1 MTDLYSQF
9 SQPSAAYR
17 GKPFW
22 SWNGELQKQELLR
35 QVHIMQQMG
44 MGGFFM
50 HSRSGLITEY
60 LGDEWFELINA
71 CADEAEKIGL
81 EAWLYDEDR
90 WPSGTAGGLVTE
102 NPLYRAK
109 FMRLSTLEASAFQW
123 TEDIVAAFACHL
135 EGQSF
140 DSCHRLSINTPP
152 EDFTGRTIL
161 IFTVEEMAKQSF
173 YNGFTYLDTLK
184 REATDEFLAITH
196 QAYLEKCGD
205 RLGRSIQGIF
215 IDEPHRG
222 AVMNGFGLDNA
233 DKGYLTP
240 WTENLPTQFEAKFGY
255 DLLERLPDLFLQRDS
270 QAIAPTKWHYMD
282 LVQEMFLENFARP
295 IYEWCDAQKL
305 RLTGHAL
312 HEVSLTAQVAMQGSL
327 MRFYELMHDPGIDI
341 LSGCNHKYWAVK
353 QLSSVARQ
361 IGQKWLLSELYG
373 CTGWERTFADHK
385 EIGNWQALFGI
396 NVRCHHLS
404 WYTMEGDAKR
414 DYPASIFYQSAWW
427 QEYHH
432 VETYFSRLHVLLS
445 QGTPVC
451 DILVV
456 SPIESVSAQIHAGWA
471 NGLSPQDASV
481 HRLEEGYSDLFFMLA
496 GGQLDFDY
504 GDEEMMSRLSS
515 VERDEN
521 GAAVLRVGKAIY
533 RVVVLGHMATIRS
546 STLRL
551 LNEFIAAGGQVIQM
565 GEAADFVDAAPS
577 QQAHDLAM
585 RAIQLPWDA
594 SKLLATCKPM
604 LMQRVEIVDANSG
617 LPLENIF
624 CQLRQD
630 GDRKILVAM
639 NVDPVQSYRGAIIR
653 VVDQEN
659 SGTWHCTE
667 WDCFTG
673 ERFGVAT
680 TQNEGVLEFSLD
692 FEASGEHA
700 FLIEAMPAQVFAPN
714 PDYKE
719 VSCLE
724 LEGPFPYKLSEP
736 NVCVL
741 DLARHQLDGAEWQSA
756 MEILQVDRAIRS
768 HYGCPFRS
776 GQMIQPWY
784 REKFHPTASE
794 TLGQLKLAF
803 EFFIEEMP
811 AQALHLAMERP
822 EFFEVSING
831 RRLQTQ
837 PNGWWVDT
845 AFQKLAIPSAYLQT
859 GSNVVVLETAFYQ
872 GLNLEA
878 IYLLGE
884 FGVELNGSQKTLVK
898 LPATIEVGDLTQQGL
913 PFYGGALTLDVPI
926 PEEFLG
932 NKKAILKVD
941 HFEAAC
947 LKVQAEG
954 ETQLIAWAPHQLEV
968 TNSIREGHLSVE
980 IILTRRNTFG
990 PLHLIPV
997 RAGGYGPASFVTQGD
1012 SFSEHYGLIS
1022 SGLLAP
1028 PVISFGA

>member
-1 MTDLYSQF
+1 MIDLYSQF
-9 SQPSAAYR
+9 LQPSAAYR

-60 LGDEWFELINA
+60 LGDEWFDLINA
-71 CADEAEKIGL
+71 CADEADKIGL

-109 FMRLSTLEASAFQW
+109 FMRLTTVEAADFQW
-123 TEDIVAAFACHL
+123 SDNIVAAFACHL
-135 EGQSF
+135 EDQSF
-140 DSCHRLSINTPP
+140 SACRRLSIDTPP
-152 EDFTGRTIL
+152 EHFTGQTIL
-161 IFTVEEMAKQSF
+161 VFTLEEMAKQSF

-184 REATDEFLAITH
+184 REATDKFIEITH
-196 QAYLEKCGD
+196 QAYKERCGD

-222 AVMNGFGLDNA
+222 AVMSGFGLQNA
-233 DKGYLTP
+233 NKGSLTP
-240 WTENLPTQFEAKFGY
+240 WTETLPSQFEEKFGY

-270 QAIAPTKWHYMD
+270 EAIASVKWHYMD
-282 LVQEMFLENFARP
+282 LVQEMFLENFAKP

-404 WYTMEGDAKR
+404 WYTMEGSAKR

-456 SPIESVSAQIHAGWA
+456 SPIESVTAQIHVGWA
-471 NGLSPQDASV
+471 NDLTPQDESV
-481 HRLEEGYSDLFFMLA
+481 QRLEEGYRDLFFMLA
-496 GGQLDFDY
+496 GGHLDFDY
-504 GDEEMMSRLSS
+504 GDEEMMSRLSG
-515 VERDEN
+515 VERDEA
-521 GAAVLRVGKAIY
+521 GGVVLRLGKALY
-533 RVVVLGHMATIRS
+533 RVVVLGRMATIRS
-546 STLRL
+546 STLQL
-551 LNEFIAAGGQVIQM
+551 LHEFIAAGGRVIQM
-565 GEAADFVDAAPS
+565 GDAADCVDGAFS
-577 QQAHDLAM
+577 QQAHELAE
-585 RAIQLPWDA
+585 RAIHLPWDA
-594 SKLLATCKPM
+594 SKLRETCKTI
-604 LMQRVEIVDANSG
+604 LMQRVEIVDATSG
-617 LPLENIF
+617 LPLEKIF
-624 CQLRQD
+624 CQLRRD

-639 NVDPVQSYRGAIIR
+639 NVEPVQSYRGAIIR
-653 VVDQEN
+653 LLDQEIG
-659 SGTWHCTE
+659 SSWHCTE
-667 WDCFTG
+667 WNCFTG
-673 ERFGVAT
+673 ERCGVAI
-680 TQNEGVLEFSLD
+680 TQEQGVLEFSVD

-700 FLIEAMPAQVFAPN
+700 FLIEAVPAQVFARN
-714 PDYKE
+714 PE
-719 VSCLE
+719 PVGASCVKV
-724 LEGPFPYKLSEP
+724 EGPFQYKLSEP

-741 DLARHQLDGAEWQSA
+741 DLARFQLDGAKWQNE

-776 GQMIQPWY
+776 GEMVQPWY
-784 REKFHPTASE
+784 QEKFHPTASE
-794 TLGQLKLAF
+794 ALGQLKLAF

-811 AQALHLAMERP
+811 AQSLHLAMERP

-831 RRLQTQ
+831 HPLQTQ
-837 PNGWWVDT
+837 PKGWWVDT
-845 AFQKLAIPSAYLQT
+845 AFQKLEIPADYFQKGT
-859 GSNVVVLETAFYQ
+859 NVIVLEADFCQ
-872 GLNLEA
+872 NLNLEA

-884 FGVELNGSQKTLVK
+884 FGVELDGSQKTLVK
-898 LPATIEVGDLTQQGL
+898 LPATLGIGDLTRQGL

-926 PEEFLG
+926 L
-932 NKKAILKVD
+932 KK
-941 HFEAAC
+941 F
-947 LKVQAEG
+947 
-954 ETQLIAWAPHQLEV
+954 WV
-968 TNSIREGHLSVE
+968 TSKRYSRWNTLRRLVSKSMQKTKRNLSRG
-980 IILTRRNTFG
+980 RR
-990 PLHLIPV
+990 IKWK
-997 RAGGYGPASFVTQGD
+997 
-1012 SFSEHYGLIS
+1012 
-1022 SGLLAP
+1022 
-1028 PVISFGA
+1028 